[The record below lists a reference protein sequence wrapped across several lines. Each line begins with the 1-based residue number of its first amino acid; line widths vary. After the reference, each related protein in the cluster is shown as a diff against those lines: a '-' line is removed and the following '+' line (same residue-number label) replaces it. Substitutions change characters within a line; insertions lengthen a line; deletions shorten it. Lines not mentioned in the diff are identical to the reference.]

1 MDDLERRVDSAAD
14 LVDALVFEA
23 NRSQRED
30 YVPLQVSSL
39 EKSLIAHYDICKF
52 NGASTTEFQREICY
66 YGKFKLLKP
75 AMPAGC
81 FALPLGVS
89 TSVLGV
95 FLGSYQLFA
104 VGSVISLVSIPVS
117 FYSVKSKLKERAKVV
132 NALFDIEANR
142 YILDGALKK
151 LRDEK

>member
-1 MDDLERRVDSAAD
+1 MDNLESRVDFAAD

-23 NRSQRED
+23 NRSQRDD

-39 EKSLIAHYDICKF
+39 EKSLIAHYEICKF
-52 NGASTTEFQREICY
+52 NGASTTEFHKEICY
-66 YGKFKLLKP
+66 YGKFKILKP

-81 FALPLGVS
+81 FGLPLGAS

-95 FLGSYQLFA
+95 FLGSYQLLG
-104 VGSVISLVSIPVS
+104 VGCVIALVSIPVA
-117 FYSVKSKLKERAKVV
+117 FYSVKSKIKERAKVV
-132 NALFDIEANR
+132 DALFDIEANR